1 MADDTEAVAAGPS
14 TGGVIVARSG
24 RYYRVARYLMTL
36 LLLTYGAWS
45 IYDGFVSWPHWADT
59 HPLEKPKTATDIML
73 NQVLGVVLPPMGLFI
88 LGWALYQSRG
98 EYRLENGVLHVPGS
112 PPVPLEKIHSVNRE
126 AWDRKGIAYVE
137 YDLTEAPS
145 RGNAGAPGSYGQ
157 ATKAARGSFK
167 IDDFVYE
174 REPTDQI
181 FKAIEDSLLKG
192 HEAKPP
198 VTPPVAAIPAR
209 PTRSLNEA
217 KAAAGKIRDQNSG

>member
-1 MADDTEAVAAGPS
+1 MAEDTEALAAAPAMAAIVVAKP
-14 TGGVIVARSG
+14 G

-36 LLLTYGAWS
+36 LLMTYGAWS

-59 HPLEKPKTATDIML
+59 HPAEKPKTATDIML
-73 NQVLGVVLPPMGLFI
+73 NKVLGVILPPGGLFI
-88 LGWALYQSRG
+88 LIWALYSSRG
-98 EYRLENGVLHVPGS
+98 QYRLENGILHVPGS

-137 YDLTEAPS
+137 YDLSDPPQ
-145 RGNAGAPGSYGQ
+145 RGSYGQ
-157 ATKAARGSFK
+157 STKAARGSFK

-192 HEAKPP
+192 HEVKPP
-198 VTPPVAAIPAR
+198 VTPPVAAIPPR
-209 PTRSLNEA
+209 PARSLSEA
-217 KAAAGKIRDQNSG
+217 KGAVGKVRDQKSE